1 MSSSHPEE
9 LIVRMMLN
17 HESCMSV
24 TWMSS
29 SHQSSHNSHKKAIDI
44 KNAID
49 RDPKLTSMASEVTIL
64 ATLALKQHHP
74 FISNLHCGMVEK
86 DVMYLVMDLSNA
98 GKLRYKCFLSSA
110 LSLLLYLFPLLQL
123 VCCVLAKA

>member
-1 MSSSHPEE
+1 
-9 LIVRMMLN
+9 VRMMLN

-49 RDPKLTSMASEVTIL
+49 RDHKLTSMASEVTIL

-110 LSLLLYLFPLLQL
+110 LHSLPPPVPFPPTPACLLRVGQSLSLL
-123 VCCVLAKA
+123 